1 MPSARR
7 GTVNRL
13 VDEGGLSVQRAC
25 RVVNLSRAA
34 YYRTAGG
41 ELAARDELVI
51 NALNEVVARHGRWG
65 FWKCHERLRL
75 DGHVWNHKRTWRIYC
90 ALRLNLPRRTRKR
103 LVRPVQPLDAPALP
117 NEIWALDFMSNSLYQ
132 GRRFRTLNILDE
144 GVREA
149 LAIEI
154 DSSLPAERVVRT
166 LQQLA
171 AWRGLPRA
179 IRLDNGPEL
188 TAQRF
193 TTWCAVKGIELRH
206 IQPGKPNQNAFI
218 ERFNRSYRTEV
229 LNSWL
234 FGSLDEVREITH
246 RWIRSYNEERPHNAL
261 SNLPPTVYRERLL
274 AGLNSTLQ
282 LST

>member
-1 MPSARR
+1 
-7 GTVNRL
+7 
-13 VDEGGLSVQRAC
+13 LSIQRAC
-25 RVVNLSRAA
+25 RAVNLSRAA
-34 YYRTAGG
+34 YYRATKG
-41 ELAARDELVI
+41 LAADDEPVI
-51 NALNEVVARHGRWG
+51 EALNGIVGKHGRWG

-75 DGHVWNHKRTWRIYC
+75 DGYQWNHKRTWRIYC
-90 ALRLNLPRRTRKR
+90 AMRLNLPRRARKR
-103 LVRPVQPLDAPALP
+103 LVRPPQPLDVPARP
-117 NEIWALDFMSNSLYQ
+117 NEIWALDFMSDSLYQ

-154 DSSLPAERVVRT
+154 DTSLPAERVVRT

-171 AWRGLPRA
+171 AWRGLPKA

-193 TTWCAVKGIELRH
+193 TTWCAVMGIELRH

-234 FGSLDEVREITH
+234 FVSLDEVREITH
-246 RWIRSYNEERPHNAL
+246 QWIISYNEERPHDAL
-261 SNLPPTVYRERLL
+261 GNLPPAVYRERLL
-274 AGLNSTLQ
+274 AGLYSTLQ

>member
-1 MPSARR
+1 MPNASIGCIPR
-7 GTVNRL
+7 TV
-13 VDEGGLSVQRAC
+13 
-25 RVVNLSRAA
+25 SRC
-34 YYRTAGG
+34 G
-41 ELAARDELVI
+41 
-51 NALNEVVARHGRWG
+51 
-65 FWKCHERLRL
+65 
-75 DGHVWNHKRTWRIYC
+75 
-90 ALRLNLPRRTRKR
+90 PSKR
-103 LVRPVQPLDAPALP
+103 LARPAQQLHAPLLP
-117 NEIWALDFMSNSLYQ
+117 NEIWALDFMSGSLYQ

-154 DSSLPAERVVRT
+154 DTSLPAERVVRT

-171 AWRGLPRA
+171 AWRGLPKA

-193 TTWCAVKGIELRH
+193 TTWCAVMGIELRH
-206 IQPGKPNQNAFI
+206 IQPGQPNQNAFI

-229 LNSWL
+229 LNGWL
-234 FGSLDEVREITH
+234 FASLDEVREITPQ
-246 RWIRSYNEERPHNAL
+246 WTVSYNQERPHHAL
-261 SNLPPTVYRERLL
+261 GNLPPAVYRERLR

>member
-1 MPSARR
+1 
-7 GTVNRL
+7 VH
-13 VDEGGLSVQRAC
+13 
-25 RVVNLSRAA
+25 LSRAA
-34 YYRTAGG
+34 YYRAAAGALPAG
-41 ELAARDELVI
+41 DEPVI
-51 NALNEVVARHGRWG
+51 QALNGVVAKHGRWG

-75 DGHVWNHKRTWRIYC
+75 DGYRWNHKRTWRIYC
-90 ALRLNLPRRTRKR
+90 AMHLNLPRRSRRR
-103 LVRPVQPLDAPALP
+103 LARPRQPLNAPAMP
-117 NEIWALDFMSNSLYQ
+117 NEVWALDFMSDSLYQ

-154 DSSLPAERVVRT
+154 DTSLPAVRVVRT

-171 AWRGLPRA
+171 AWRGLPKA

-188 TAQRF
+188 TAQYF
-193 TTWCAVKGIELRH
+193 TDWCADQGIELRH

-229 LNSWL
+229 VNGWL
-234 FGSLDEVREITH
+234 FGSLNEVREITH
-246 RWIRSYNEERPHNAL
+246 QWIISYNEERPHQAL
-261 SNLPPTVYRERLL
+261 GNLPPAVYRERLL
-274 AGLNSTLQ
+274 AGSNSTSL